1 MDRVGRR
8 PVPRSPRAP
17 LRRGAVIAAGEDLR
31 DMVSVLTGGL
41 PIDARGAAMASWLLR
56 YGTGPLYN
64 HRPGVE
70 LGSIVREATRQM
82 AHSLPA
88 RRHCPRV
95 AVGDDDRFR

>member
-1 MDRVGRR
+1 
-8 PVPRSPRAP
+8 
-17 LRRGAVIAAGEDLR
+17 
-31 DMVSVLTGGL
+31 MVSVLTGGL

-82 AHSLPA
+82 GSFAGRPATLPA
-88 RRHCPRV
+88 RSRW
-95 AVGDDDRFR
+95 